1 MIEEV
6 DGTTD
11 RIDGDII
18 EFGEKVVT
26 TELYNS
32 ELWLHENQVFL
43 SEDFCIARREQDF
56 SAKQVMAGTR
66 ICRNVS

>member
-18 EFGEKVVT
+18 EFGEKVVAI
-26 TELYNS
+26 ELYNR

-43 SEDFCIARREQDF
+43 SEDFSIARREQDF
-56 SAKQVMAGTR
+56 SAKQVMASTR
-66 ICRNVS
+66 ICRDVS